1 MAAKALKQWSLSEN
15 ETANTFEAWKNN
27 LVFILSLEDKF
38 TPFLQPDASWGKK
51 TKTNL
56 SRGFTGKSA
65 ANRAATLD
73 LMLGQIANF
82 VPVISRNTI
91 IKNSTS
97 LKTIWD
103 AIRLYYGE
111 QSNGPRFLDFVTIQS
126 SPSKRHEALY
136 QEMCS
141 FIEESLLTKDCG
153 LTHHEEE
160 VYDDED
166 MSPTLENLV
175 VLLWL
180 RLIHPDLPRLVK
192 EQFGTELR
200 RQTLASLRCEISQ
213 CLPSLL
219 AKVNETNEP
228 TICLS
233 RPSQPHKPSPR
244 ECPICKTA
252 RKPNYDH
259 YFTQCKYL
267 PENDKAFLMKRRKP
281 KTRTITVDI
290 PVSDSDDEPDDDDD
304 SPLAERSM
312 PVLPT
317 ANHRVDVKRSPQ
329 FKAFFRH
336 DPVTL
341 TLDTGAETNLIKHSL
356 AHFLS
361 VKIRKS
367 AQTARQVD
375 GVTQLNIVLETSFTV
390 SRDGIDLLL
399 EALVV
404 SDIDV
409 EILAGTPFM
418 IANDISVR
426 PAKNEI
432 TLKGSITLKC
442 DREVLQSSAHGVRC
456 ARACVL
462 RASQGTTLWP
472 GDYLEAKVPEELS
485 NVNELAIEPQQTTR
499 DHWPLPTI
507 SSVVSGHVRI
517 ANSSMEPISVL
528 KNEHF
533 CQVVPVCDA
542 EDTAPVS
549 HHTIPSTHHRTTLE
563 MFSSDVS
570 LDPNSLMPTSIRNK
584 FQQVLKQYDTVFDPK
599 YKRYNGYYGDIKAVI
614 NMGPVLP
621 PQRKGRIRQYSRNKL
636 DELQAVFDKLESDG
650 VFKRPEEA
658 GIVVEYL
665 NPSFLIRKSNGGHR
679 LVTAFTDV
687 GRYCKPS
694 PSTMPDVD
702 STLRTIAGWTY
713 VIVTDLTSAFYQIPL
728 SQDSMK
734 YCGVA
739 TPFKG
744 IRVYQRAAMGMPG
757 SETALEELMCRVVG
771 PLLQEGT
778 VAKLVDDLYCGG
790 NTFEELLANFTRLL
804 ESLHNCNLHL
814 SSKKTIICP
823 KSTTIL
829 GWIWQQETI
838 TASPHRITTLCQAP
852 LPTTVKGMRSFIG
865 AYKFLIRVLPGC
877 AAAIAPLD
885 DAIAGMSS
893 QDKLTGSEEL
903 ADSFTRAQ
911 KHLQSHKSITLPTAS
926 DILWIITDGSVRS
939 IGIGS
944 TMYISRGKKLYL
956 AGFFSAKLQKHH
968 SKWLPCEIE
977 ALGIAA
983 SISHFSPFIIQ
994 SKHQCCIL
1002 TDSKPCVQAF
1012 EKLGRGEFSH
1022 SPCIQTFLS
1031 TASRYH
1037 VSIRHLAGT
1046 VNVPFDFASR
1056 NAPDCVHPTCQICS
1070 FIRQIDESVVHSVSL
1085 SDLMSGAAVPPFSN
1099 RPA

>member
-1 MAAKALKQWSLSEN
+1 MAAKALKQWSLTEN

-65 ANRAATLD
+65 TNRAATLD

-82 VPVISRNTI
+82 APVISRNTI

-103 AIRLYYGE
+103 AIRLYYGI
-111 QSNGPRFLDFVTIQS
+111 QSNGARFLDFVTIQS

-160 VYDDED
+160 VYDDD

-228 TICLS
+228 TVCLS
-233 RPSQPHKPSPR
+233 RHSQPHKPSPR

-259 YFTQCKYL
+259 YLTQCKYL

-290 PVSDSDDEPDDDDD
+290 PVSDSDSEPDDDND

-312 PVLPT
+312 PVLPV

-336 DPVTL
+336 DPVTV

-356 AHFLS
+356 AHFLG

-367 AQTARQVD
+367 TQTARQAD
-375 GVTQLNIVLETSFTV
+375 GVTPLNIVGETSFTV
-390 SRDGIDLLL
+390 SRDGVDLLL

-418 IANDISVR
+418 ITNDVSVR
-426 PAKNEI
+426 PAKSEI
-432 TLKGSITLKC
+432 TLNGSITLKC
-442 DREVLQSSAHGVRC
+442 DREVIQSSAHGVRC
-456 ARACVL
+456 VRACVL
-462 RASQGTTLWP
+462 RASQSTTLWP
-472 GDYLEAKVPEELS
+472 GDYIDAKIPEELS
-485 NVNELAIEPQQTTR
+485 NEEELAVEPRQTKH
-499 DHWPLPTI
+499 DHWPSPTI
-507 SSVVSGHVRI
+507 CSAVSGHIRI
-517 ANSSMEPISVL
+517 TNGSTEPVFIG

-533 CQVVPVCDA
+533 CQVIPVCET
-542 EDTAPVS
+542 EDRESFHQSA
-549 HHTIPSTHHRTTLE
+549 IPSTHHTNSSE
-563 MFSSDVS
+563 MFSRDVS
-570 LDPNSLMPTSIRNK
+570 LDPGNLMPTSMQDRFN
-584 FQQVLKQYDTVFDPK
+584 QVLKQYDSVFNPK
-599 YKRYNGYYGDIKAVI
+599 YNGYNGYYGDLKAVV

-621 PQRKGRIRQYSRNKL
+621 PQRKGRIPQYSRDKL
-636 DELQAVFDKLESDG
+636 GELQAVFDKLESDG

-665 NPSFLIRKSNGGHR
+665 NPSFLVRKPNGGHR

-702 STLRTIAGWTY
+702 STLRTIAGWRY
-713 VIVTDLTSAFYQIPL
+713 IILTDLTSAFYQIPL

-734 YCGVA
+734 YCGVT

-757 SETALEELMCRVVG
+757 SETALEELMCRVLG
-771 PLLQEGT
+771 PMLQEGT
-778 VAKLVDDLYCGG
+778 VAKLADDLYCGG
-790 NTFEELLANFTRLL
+790 NTFEELLDNFTQLL
-804 ESLHNCNLHL
+804 ESLHNRNLRL

-823 KSTTIL
+823 KTTTIL
-829 GWIWQQETI
+829 GWIWQQGTI
-838 TASPHRITTLCQAP
+838 TASPHRITTLSQAP

-865 AYKFLIRVLPGC
+865 AYKFFEQGTTRVC
-877 AAAIAPLD
+877 NCSR
-885 DAIAGMSS
+885 SS
-893 QDKLTGSEEL
+893 
-903 ADSFTRAQ
+903 R
-911 KHLQSHKSITLPTAS
+911 
-926 DILWIITDGSVRS
+926 
-939 IGIGS
+939 
-944 TMYISRGKKLYL
+944 
-956 AGFFSAKLQKHH
+956 
-968 SKWLPCEIE
+968 
-977 ALGIAA
+977 
-983 SISHFSPFIIQ
+983 
-994 SKHQCCIL
+994 
-1002 TDSKPCVQAF
+1002 
-1012 EKLGRGEFSH
+1012 
-1022 SPCIQTFLS
+1022 
-1031 TASRYH
+1031 
-1037 VSIRHLAGT
+1037 
-1046 VNVPFDFASR
+1046 
-1056 NAPDCVHPTCQICS
+1056 
-1070 FIRQIDESVVHSVSL
+1070 
-1085 SDLMSGAAVPPFSN
+1085 
-1099 RPA
+1099 